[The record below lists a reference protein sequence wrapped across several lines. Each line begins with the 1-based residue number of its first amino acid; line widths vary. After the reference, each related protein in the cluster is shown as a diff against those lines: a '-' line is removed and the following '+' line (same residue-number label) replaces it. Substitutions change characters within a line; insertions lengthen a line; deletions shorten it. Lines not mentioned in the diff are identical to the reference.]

1 MSLEQIKGI
10 LLDHVGKVNMIK
22 AEAIAEIIGIPPGP
36 SGIRIRELITE
47 TIVSSHLPVAS
58 SNRGYYLLEN
68 SEDLKRYQRSL
79 DGRANKITSRK
90 ILVTQFFSE
99 FYNQEELELGREVF
113 EDIDEEDD
121 EEMGDSMAI

>member
-1 MSLEQIKGI
+1 MSKEQIRYI
-10 LLDHVGKVNMIK
+10 LLDHVGKNNMIT
-22 AEAIAEIIGIPPGP
+22 ADAIAEMIGIDPGP
-36 SGIRIRELITE
+36 SGVIIRGLITD
-47 TIVSSHLPVAS
+47 TIMSYRLPVAS

-68 SEDLKRYQRSL
+68 SEDLKRYQMSL

-113 EDIDEEDD
+113 DDIDEEDD